1 MYFIFFPFLYIVFVY
16 FKKFLYTLLSCYR
29 SRSWIFFQFVPIS
42 IYFHEILYFCYRD
55 HLTDNQY
62 PDSSLLLLLWPL
74 LLSSCE
80 QPTASVVDNPCG
92 LLLVCGH
99 LRTSS
104 SYTTVWWTG
113 GHDATLLHCF
123 GQVPVSDSLQFGT
136 SLIDSMLQYLFHSM
150 IGMFFNGCSYI
161 PISALDI
168 LCYKCF
174 GYIVL

>member
-1 MYFIFFPFLYIVFVY
+1 MGSFAILDIYLDIYFTISVLVHRICIFYKIRYI
-16 FKKFLYTLLSCYR
+16 LLSCYR
-29 SRSWIFFQFVPIS
+29 FLSWMFSNYATIS
-42 IYFHEILYFCYRD
+42 IHFHEILYFCYRD

-123 GQVPVSDSLQFGT
+123 WT
-136 SLIDSMLQYLFHSM
+136 SSS
-150 IGMFFNGCSYI
+150 
-161 PISALDI
+161 
-168 LCYKCF
+168 
-174 GYIVL
+174 